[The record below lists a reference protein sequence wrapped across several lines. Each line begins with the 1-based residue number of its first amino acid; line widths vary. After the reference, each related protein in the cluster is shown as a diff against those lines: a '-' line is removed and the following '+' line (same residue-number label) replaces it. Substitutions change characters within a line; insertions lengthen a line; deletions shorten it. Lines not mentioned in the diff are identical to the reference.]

1 MTAQIGDKYT
11 YKNNQYCIVAMN
23 RRVDFNPKT
32 YGLNISPSCTACWR
46 GFWCEYEIYDG
57 GVVLK
62 KLYVHTADDKYPDI
76 NGVKV
81 NATEDPY
88 EYMGHRLYNDLNI
101 GINYSGKILIGD
113 EYMPEYYIH
122 AGFQRAWAYK
132 ELKEFIFEKG
142 ILVKINDYS
151 DAAELI
157 REEAKQRG
165 FTRSGLERIAKEK
178 LVLDYDIDTFW
189 FD

>member
-1 MTAQIGDKYT
+1 M
-11 YKNNQYCIVAMN
+11 
-23 RRVDFNPKT
+23 
-32 YGLNISPSCTACWR
+32 
-46 GFWCEYEIYDG
+46 
-57 GVVLK
+57 
-62 KLYVHTADDKYPDI
+62 
-76 NGVKV
+76 
-81 NATEDPY
+81 
-88 EYMGHRLYNDLNI
+88 
-101 GINYSGKILIGD
+101 
-113 EYMPEYYIH
+113 
-122 AGFQRAWAYK
+122 
-132 ELKEFIFEKG
+132 KEFIFEKG